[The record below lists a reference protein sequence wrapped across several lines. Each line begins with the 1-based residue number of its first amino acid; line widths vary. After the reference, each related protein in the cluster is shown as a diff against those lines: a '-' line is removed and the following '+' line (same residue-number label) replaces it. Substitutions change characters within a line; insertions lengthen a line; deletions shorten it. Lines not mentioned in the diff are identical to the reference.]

1 MTSAKDE
8 SRATAWDGKQLFQAL
23 QAGEQWLKQHIPSI
37 NALNVFP
44 VPDGD
49 TGTNMHMTLAA
60 ALQGV
65 TPTDSCA
72 QVSEQVYRGALMSAR
87 GNSGVILSQILRGMA
102 QGLAGH
108 AICGPSEL
116 AESLIQA
123 SATAYR
129 GASEPREGTILTVIR
144 ETGVA
149 AQAALEADSLDLLG
163 VLEVAVAEAQ
173 AAVARTPTLLKVLRD
188 AGVVDAGGQ
197 GLFVILEGMLRWARG
212 EAVTMAYQAAM
223 AQDFSLAFQE
233 MHHDDD
239 FGYCTNVLIQGD
251 NLPVDAIRDHMNEI
265 GTSVV
270 VVGDEALVRIHVH
283 TPMPGDILN
292 FTIQYGTL
300 ISIEITNMDRQHAA
314 LRPSDKLDTLDN
326 GQDQM
331 APMASDADDQPLSMP
346 ATSVRSADV
355 LSAVGLVAV
364 APGEGFSAIFRSLQ
378 IGAVVTGGQTMNPS
392 TQDLLEAIESL
403 PQNEVIV
410 LPNNGNIIMA
420 ARQAAELT
428 GKHVQVLPSKTVPQG
443 IAAMMGFGYQRDMDT
458 NLVAM
463 QSEMERVVTAE
474 ITTAVRDAQIE
485 DVEVRGGQTIGL
497 LDGHLAAAGD
507 ERMQV
512 IDDMIAMMELDTAEI
527 VTIYYGAH
535 VAPDN
540 AQELAG
546 RLAESYPDCEVEVRA
561 GGQPFYDYIL
571 SAE

>member
-8 SRATAWDGKQLFQAL
+8 SRATAWDGKQFFQAL

-72 QVSEQVYRGALMSAR
+72 QVSEQIYRGALMSAR

-102 QGLAGH
+102 HGLAGH
-108 AICGPSEL
+108 TICGPSEL

-144 ETGVA
+144 ETGMA
-149 AQAALEADSLDLLG
+149 AQSALEVDPIDLLG
-163 VLEVAVAEAQ
+163 VLEIAVTEAH
-173 AAVARTPTLLKVLRD
+173 ASVERTPTLLKVLRD

-197 GLFVILEGMLRWARG
+197 GLYIILEGMLRWARG

-251 NLPVDAIRDHMNEI
+251 NLPVDVIREHMNKV

-270 VVGDEALVRIHVH
+270 VVGDETLVRIHVH

-300 ISIEITNMDRQHAA
+300 ISIEIANMDQQHAA
-314 LRPSDKLDTLDN
+314 LRPSDN

-331 APMASDADDQPLSMP
+331 ASDDQPLSTL
-346 ATSVRSADV
+346 ATTDSSADM
-355 LSAVGLVAV
+355 LSSVGLVAV

-410 LPNNGNIIMA
+410 LPNNSNIIMA

-428 GKHVQVLPSKTVPQG
+428 GKHVRVLPSKTVPQG

-507 ERMQV
+507 ERTQV

-527 VTIYYGAH
+527 VTIYYGEH
-535 VAPDN
+535 VEPDN

-546 RLAESYPDCEVEVRA
+546 RLAESYPDCEIEVRS